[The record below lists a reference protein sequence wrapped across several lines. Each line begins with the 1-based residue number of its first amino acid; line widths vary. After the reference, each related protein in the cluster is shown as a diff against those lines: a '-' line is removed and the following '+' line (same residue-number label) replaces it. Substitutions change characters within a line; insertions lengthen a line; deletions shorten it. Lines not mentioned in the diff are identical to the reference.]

1 MKVIEKFA
9 DQVVNSG
16 AYEPLDR
23 VYVINKIRG
32 LVGDH
37 DEEENDKP
45 AVKQLVDIAVEN
57 EKIPDDV
64 TSKEVLNDQL
74 YDLMTPTPSKT
85 NNIFWQKM
93 QNSPEKATDW
103 FYQLCVNNDYVKEE
117 AIAKN
122 VVFSGTSSKGHGLE
136 ITINLSKPE
145 KDPKA
150 IAAAAHAT
158 GKKYPQCAL
167 CLENEGYLG
176 GYGKNARS
184 NLRIIRMSIAG
195 RPWGFQYSPYA
206 YFNEHCIFLDQEHI
220 PMEINQQTLINLVE
234 IEKTLPQY
242 FVGSNADLPI
252 VGGSMLSH
260 EHYQGGR
267 HTFPMMKA
275 KIKKS
280 VVFNEYPDVKAGIVD
295 WPMSD
300 LRLISNNSL
309 DLIDL
314 GSKIIKFW
322 DQYSDADRD
331 IKAFDGETRHHTVTP
346 IMHREGKSFVLDLV
360 LRDNNTNKDY
370 PLGIFHP
377 HKQLWHIKKENIGLI
392 EVMGRAI
399 LPGRLKSELEEVK
412 KYWLG
417 QDNQMAASHQEWAD
431 QIKAENE
438 ITSANVDTVMEQAL
452 VEVFEQVL
460 QDAGVF
466 KNNEDGDQGWDKFIT
481 ALTENIQDKLDRKR
495 DLMGFVF
502 LLAVTDIFCWANNL

>member
-9 DQVVNSG
+9 DEVINSG

-45 AVKQLVDIAVEN
+45 AAKQLVDLAVKN
-57 EKIPDDV
+57 EKIPDDI
-64 TSKEVLNDQL
+64 TSREVLNDQL
-74 YDLMTPTPSKT
+74 YDLATPTPSKT
-85 NNIFWQKM
+85 NSIFWQKM
-93 QNSPEKATDW
+93 QKSSEKATDW
-103 FYQLCVNNDYVKEE
+103 FYKLCEDNNYVKKE

-184 NLRIIRMSIAG
+184 NLRIIRMNIAG

-206 YFNEHCIFLDQEHI
+206 YFNEHCIFLDQKHI
-220 PMEINQQTLINLVE
+220 PMVINEQTLINLVE
-234 IEKTLPQY
+234 IEKIFPHY

-252 VGGSMLSH
+252 VGGSMLAH

-275 KIKKS
+275 KIKKE
-280 VVFNEYPDVKAGIVD
+280 VIFDKYPDVKVGIVD

-300 LRLISNNSL
+300 LRLISKNSL
-309 DLIDL
+309 TLISL
-314 GSKIIKFW
+314 GSKIIDCW
-322 DQYSDADRD
+322 DRYNDQDRQ
-331 IKAFDGETRHHTVTP
+331 ITAFDGKTRRHTVTP
-346 IMHREGKSFVLDLV
+346 IMHRDGEKFVLDLV
-360 LRDNNTNKDY
+360 LRDNNTSDKY

-377 HKQLWHIKKENIGLI
+377 HSELWHIKKENIGLI

-399 LPGRLKSELEEVK
+399 LPGRLKKELEEVK
-412 KYWLG
+412 KYLL
-417 QDNQMAASHQEWAD
+417 DENNEIAESHLAWAQE
-431 QIKAENE
+431 IKANHQ
-438 ITSANVDTVMEQAL
+438 ITSENVDSILQQAL
-452 VEVFEQVL
+452 VEVFDQVL
-460 QDAGVF
+460 ECAGVF
-466 KNNEDGDQGWDKFIT
+466 KNNENGEAGWQKFT
-481 ALTENIQDKLDRKR
+481 EALVSEVDR
-495 DLMGFVF
+495 
-502 LLAVTDIFCWANNL
+502 

>member
-9 DQVVNSG
+9 DEIINSG
-16 AYEPLDR
+16 AYQPLDR

-37 DEEENDKP
+37 DEEENDQP

-64 TSKEVLNDQL
+64 TSREVLNDQL
-74 YDLMTPTPSKT
+74 YDLATPTPSKT
-85 NNIFWQKM
+85 NEIFWQKM
-93 QNSPEKATDW
+93 ERSSEKATDW
-103 FYQLCVNNDYVKEE
+103 FYKLCVNNNYVKKE

-167 CLENEGYLG
+167 CLENEGYVG

-184 NLRIIRMSIAG
+184 NLRIIRMNIAG
-195 RPWGFQYSPYA
+195 KPWGFQYSPYA
-206 YFNEHCIFLDQEHI
+206 YFNEHCIFLDQKHI
-220 PMEINQQTLINLVE
+220 PMVINQQTLINLVE
-234 IEKTLPQY
+234 IEKMLPHY

-252 VGGSMLSH
+252 VGGSMLAH

-275 KIKKS
+275 KIKKPVS
-280 VVFNEYPDVKAGIVD
+280 FKQYPDVNAGIVD

-300 LRLISNNSL
+300 LRLISENSL

-314 GSKIIKFW
+314 GTKIIKFW
-322 DQYSDADRD
+322 DQHSDPARK
-331 IKAFDGETRHHTVTP
+331 INAYEGKIRHHTVTP
-346 IMHREGKSFVLDLV
+346 IMHRKGKKYVLDLV
-360 LRDNNTNKDY
+360 LRDNNTSKDY

-417 QDNQMAASHQEWAD
+417 KDNKMADSHKEWAD
-431 QIKAENE
+431 QVKVKEK
-438 ITSANVDTVMEQAL
+438 ITANNVNQIMEKAL

-466 KNNEDGDQGWDKFIT
+466 KNTEDGEKGWDKFIT
-481 ALTENIQDKLDRKR
+481 ALTEDVD
-495 DLMGFVF
+495 
-502 LLAVTDIFCWANNL
+502 